1 MPRDPLRPREPQQ
14 ARELQQARE
23 PQQAREREPQRAREP
38 QHFDTGDTSII
49 ALLSAMLW
57 SELMGGLGGW
67 LVMINREIRPL
78 TFPIGENQL

>member
-49 ALLSAMLW
+49 AVPVATLPGGNAIGNAMVRAH
-57 SELMGGLGGW
+57 GRARR
-67 LVMINREIRPL
+67 LV
-78 TFPIGENQL
+78 GYDKS